1 LKWVSVGVE
10 DLLGIHEVIDM
21 VAHRHEQV
29 EEDFPP
35 VDAVSQVL
43 TIYSRAARGA
53 EFISSNV
60 CTYPISISICMV
72 PLRLNVF
79 RERIIRAR

>member
-1 LKWVSVGVE
+1 VDVE

-43 TIYSRAARGA
+43 TIQRLASGWGSRAHLFTTVYIPHLHLHLHGTTTLECFSGA
-53 EFISSNV
+53 N
-60 CTYPISISICMV
+60 Y
-72 PLRLNVF
+72 
-79 RERIIRAR
+79 

>member
-1 LKWVSVGVE
+1 MVLGVPRTLLLWYVSWAFGRSENVE

-35 VDAVSQVL
+35 VDVVSPVL
-43 TIYSRAARGA
+43 TIQ
-53 EFISSNV
+53 
-60 CTYPISISICMV
+60 
-72 PLRLNVF
+72 RL
-79 RERIIRAR
+79 ASG